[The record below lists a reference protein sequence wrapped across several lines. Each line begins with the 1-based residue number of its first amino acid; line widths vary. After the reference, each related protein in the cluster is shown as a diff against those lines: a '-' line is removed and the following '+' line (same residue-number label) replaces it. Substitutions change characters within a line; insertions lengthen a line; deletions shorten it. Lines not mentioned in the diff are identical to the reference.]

1 MAFLKENMRFLR
13 KKNGMT
19 QDRLANLLETK
30 RSLVGSYEEGRGV
43 PKLDMIRRMA
53 EIFEVTLDDLL
64 SADLEKEGSAPAK
77 AAQNL
82 KILSVAV
89 TPENDE
95 RISIV
100 PVKASAGYLNGRSD
114 PEYIGQLPHFSMP
127 VPELSPNRS
136 YRVFQIKGDSMLP
149 VPPGSYVFCDY
160 VGTAADL
167 REGKA
172 YVLIT
177 ADEGVVYKRIYIQNE
192 RELLLKSDNPEYE
205 PYIVETTS
213 VLEIW
218 QALGYL
224 SFDLPKPE
232 VINVQKLSSDVLKLK
247 DEINEMKGKKGYRIN
262 KN

>member
-1 MAFLKENMRFLR
+1 MIFLKENMRYLR
-13 KKNGMT
+13 KKHGIT
-19 QDRLANLLETK
+19 QDGLANQLETK
-30 RSLVGSYEEGRGV
+30 RSLIGSYEEGRGV

-64 SADLEKEGSAPAK
+64 SADLEKEGSLSVK
-77 AAQNL
+77 TEQGL

-95 RISIV
+95 RITIV

-114 PEYIGQLPHFSMP
+114 PEYVGQLPHFSMP

-149 VPPGSYVFCDY
+149 VSPGSYVFCDF
-160 VGTAADL
+160 VEEASDVH
-167 REGKA
+167 EGKA

-177 ADEGVVYKRIYIQNE
+177 AGEGVVYKRIYIQNE
-192 RELLLKSDNPEYE
+192 REFLLKSDNPEYE
-205 PYIVETTS
+205 PYTVEISS

-218 QALGYL
+218 RALGCL
-224 SFDLPKPE
+224 SFDLPEPGTMH
-232 VINVQKLSSDVLKLK
+232 VQELSSVVLKLK
-247 DEINEMKGKKGYRIN
+247 EEMQELKKPKGKNG
-262 KN
+262 

>member
-1 MAFLKENMRFLR
+1 MVFLKENMRFLR

-43 PKLDMIRRMA
+43 PKLEMIQRMA
-53 EIFEVTLDDLL
+53 DIFDVTLDDLL
-64 SADLEKEGSAPAK
+64 SSDLERGEGSATK
-77 AAQNL
+77 SKQGL

-89 TPENDE
+89 TPGNEE
-95 RISIV
+95 RITIV
-100 PVKASAGYLNGRSD
+100 PVKASAGYLDGRAD

-149 VPPGSYVFCDY
+149 VPPGSYLFCDY
-160 VGTAADL
+160 VEEATDI

-172 YVLIT
+172 YALIT
-177 ADEGVVYKRIYIQNE
+177 ADEGVVYKRIYIQSD

-205 PYIVETTS
+205 PYTVETPS

-218 QALGYL
+218 RALGYL
-224 SFDLPKPE
+224 SFDLPDPGAM
-232 VINVQKLSSDVLKLK
+232 NVQKLSSDVLKLK
-247 DEINEMKGKKGYRIN
+247 EEIREMKGKKA
-262 KN
+262 K